1 MPTAPR
7 AERFSSLD
15 TLRGFAV
22 LGILMVNVQYFSM
35 VWVAADFPTA
45 HMDFSTN
52 GNRLVW
58 WITQTFFTLKFITLF
73 SALFGAGIV
82 LMLGEGEASHNRH
95 IRRMCWLLGFG
106 LVHAYVFWFGDI
118 LVPYALAGMVV
129 VAARRMS
136 VTGLLVL
143 GGGLMAFTGL
153 LWVGGTAM
161 GNIIGDTMTAAEAMG
176 FGPERVTEVTALYQA
191 GFVERLPYN
200 LGVALQWQLVQLVL
214 FSGRIVGVM
223 LLGMAAYKSGFLTL
237 KWSVRQY
244 AICAAVASTLGF
256 GISAWASSTALD
268 SGFAPSAA
276 FAWTLGQYVGSLVLA
291 FGYAATIMLVC
302 KLDLVAAVQDVLA
315 AVGRMA
321 FSNYLAQTLIM
332 TVIFVGMPGLG
343 LFGTVERSGQAL
355 IVLAVWA
362 VQLACSPLWLRYF
375 HHGPL
380 EWAWRS
386 LTYGQAQPFRRP
398 PPDQT
403 V

>member
-7 AERFSSLD
+7 AERFICLD

-35 VWVAADFPTA
+35 VWVAADFPAA

-82 LMLGEGEASHNRH
+82 LMLGDGEASHKRH
-95 IRRMCWLLGFG
+95 VRRMCWLLFFG
-106 LVHAYVFWFGDI
+106 LIHAYVFWFGDI
-118 LVPYALAGMVV
+118 LVPYALAGLVV

-136 VTGLLVL
+136 VTGLIIL
-143 GGGLMAFTGL
+143 GGGLTAFTGL

-176 FGPERVTEVTALYQA
+176 FGPDRVIEVTALYQA

-223 LLGMAAYKSGFLTL
+223 LLGMAAYKAGFLTL
-237 KWSVRQY
+237 RWTVRQY
-244 AICAAVASTLGF
+244 AVCAAAATALGF
-256 GISAWASSTALD
+256 AISAWASSTAIG

-276 FAWTLGQYVGSLVLA
+276 FAWTLAQYVGSLILA
-291 FGYAATIMLVC
+291 FGYASIIMLVC
-302 KLDLVAAVQDVLA
+302 KLDLVPAVQGVLA

-321 FSNYLAQTLIM
+321 FSNYLAHTLIM
-332 TVIFVGMPGLG
+332 TIIFVGFPGAG
-343 LFGTVERSGQAL
+343 LFGAVERTGQAL

-362 VQLACSPLWLRYF
+362 AQLAWSPIWLRYF

-386 LTYGQAQPFRRP
+386 LTYGQMQVFRRSTT
-398 PPDQT
+398 D
-403 V
+403 